1 MGTSNRAAENAS
13 SDRYAGL
20 DAVRVIAVVVVV
32 LFHAGALIPG
42 GLLGVSVFFVLSG
55 FLVGRAAV
63 GELGRRRDR
72 PFPLLEP
79 PDPATDARIPA
90 RPRRHRVDL
99 GPAGR
104 RSAPRTSGA
113 ACSRCGTGRCSSTH
127 AGYGAAPSPT
137 EHYWSLAVEEQ
148 VYLVL
153 PVLLVAVV
161 SVARRSAAAIVAVIA
176 VASMV
181 GCAWTCVELPRRLL
195 PRHAVAGGEVMAGVA
210 LAGWMQGRAVKRW
223 VAEGTASSASSVS
236 PWCSRHCPGP
246 TPPCLGSGSRS
257 PWRRPCCVASRR

>member
-55 FLVGRAAV
+55 FLVGGRLWANSGDGGIDRSRFWNRRIRRLMPASLLVLAAIV
-63 GELGRRRDR
+63 SIWARGQALGATDVWSSV
-72 PFPLLEP
+72 FPLRNWALL
-79 PDPATDARIPA
+79 
-90 RPRRHRVDL
+90 V
-99 GPAGR
+99 
-104 RSAPRTSGA
+104 
-113 ACSRCGTGRCSSTH
+113 TH

-181 GCAWTCVELPRRLL
+181 GCAWTASNSLDVSY
-195 PRHAVAGGEVMAGVA
+195 
-210 LAGWMQGRAVKRW
+210 LA
-223 VAEGTASSASSVS
+223 T
-236 PWCSRHCPGP
+236 
-246 TPPCLGSGSRS
+246 
-257 PWRRPCCVASRR
+257 PWRVGR